1 MFKANGLSASARRV
15 CADRHFTPR
24 FWEPLNV
31 NHTSADPAEVDE
43 TPMIRAWNSRR
54 EIIITRSDL
63 FYADQV
69 AFQSP
74 RSAAAAAMGS
84 ARSERK
90 TAAAREN
97 GRKGGRPKQQ

>member
-1 MFKANGLSASARRV
+1 MFKASSLSASAKRV
-15 CADRHFTPR
+15 CKDQHFTPR

-31 NHTSADPAEVDE
+31 NHTSADPAEIDE

-69 AFQSP
+69 VFQSP
-74 RSAAAAAMGS
+74 RSAAAASLGS
-84 ARSERK
+84 AKSERK
-90 TAAAREN
+90 IQAAREN
-97 GRKGGRPKQQ
+97 GKRGGRPRKA